1 LQLRKPQRVLSRAVL
16 VNLHDENRTEA
27 WVQWRALGLLL
38 GHFRYEPTLFSQL
51 VRFAMVSAAVP
62 ITWEALQFPGWQ
74 AEQLA
79 ELQAAWESF
88 DLLDTLEAV
97 MAMERAI
104 GEKVFAD
111 VREKSTLF
119 LDTVSMQTPSSPSG
133 SVFDDLAEVGQ
144 KFAEDPGG
152 SLAELRDRTTR
163 YWAWRWWYSYH
174 EELMHMRQWGAGI
187 EAAKQMKATRS
198 LQPAARQLEEALA
211 ALAKREGTA
220 TNSFIL
226 LSADGSTV
234 KNFLQKAA
242 RTETHRNLVVTVL
255 ALERYRLRHGAYPPA
270 LSALV
275 PELLRKTPRDFMDG
289 QPLRYR
295 ANDDGTFLLYSIGD
309 DGKDDGGD
317 STPTKNRSPVSFWNG
332 RDYVWPAAAKPEEV
346 AAAEKKKR
354 K

>member
-1 LQLRKPQRVLSRAVL
+1 
-16 VNLHDENRTEA
+16 
-27 WVQWRALGLLL
+27 
-38 GHFRYEPTLFSQL
+38 
-51 VRFAMVSAAVP
+51 
-62 ITWEALQFPGWQ
+62 
-74 AEQLA
+74 
-79 ELQAAWESF
+79 
-88 DLLDTLEAV
+88 
-97 MAMERAI
+97 
-104 GEKVFAD
+104 
-111 VREKSTLF
+111 
-119 LDTVSMQTPSSPSG
+119 
-133 SVFDDLAEVGQ
+133 
-144 KFAEDPGG
+144 
-152 SLAELRDRTTR
+152 
-163 YWAWRWWYSYH
+163 
-174 EELMHMRQWGAGI
+174 
-187 EAAKQMKATRS
+187 
-198 LQPAARQLEEALA
+198 
-211 ALAKREGTA
+211 
-220 TNSFIL
+220 
-226 LSADGSTV
+226 V

>member
-1 LQLRKPQRVLSRAVL
+1 
-16 VNLHDENRTEA
+16 
-27 WVQWRALGLLL
+27 
-38 GHFRYEPTLFSQL
+38 
-51 VRFAMVSAAVP
+51 
-62 ITWEALQFPGWQ
+62 
-74 AEQLA
+74 
-79 ELQAAWESF
+79 
-88 DLLDTLEAV
+88 
-97 MAMERAI
+97 MAMERAM
-104 GEKVFAD
+104 GEKIFAD
-111 VREKSTLF
+111 LRQKSTLF
-119 LDTVSMQTPSSPSG
+119 LDTVSMQTASSRSG
-133 SVFDDLAEVGQ
+133 SVFDDLAEAGQ
-144 KFAEDPGG
+144 KFAEDPSA

-174 EELMHMRQWGAGI
+174 EELMNMRQWGAGI

-211 ALAKREGTA
+211 ALAKRAGTA

-226 LSADGSTV
+226 LSADGNVV
-234 KNFLQKAA
+234 KNFLERAA

-275 PELLRKTPRDFMDG
+275 PELLRETPRDLMDG

-295 ANDDGTFLLYSIGD
+295 RKDDGTFLLYSIGE

-317 STPTKNRSPVSFWNG
+317 PTAAKSGYTAFFWNG
-332 RDYVWPAAAKPEEV
+332 RDCVWPAAAKPEEV
-346 AAAEKKKR
+346 AEAEKKKR